1 MWIPLALGVAVSSVN
16 LIIGTIIRAIDPKQ
30 NTALNPLNIL
40 TALTVRLSFLTVS
53 LLSAKPALSALSQ
66 IADGCR

>member
-40 TALTVRLSFLTVS
+40 TALTVGLSFLTVS
-53 LLSAKPALSALSQ
+53 LLSAKPALSALYQ